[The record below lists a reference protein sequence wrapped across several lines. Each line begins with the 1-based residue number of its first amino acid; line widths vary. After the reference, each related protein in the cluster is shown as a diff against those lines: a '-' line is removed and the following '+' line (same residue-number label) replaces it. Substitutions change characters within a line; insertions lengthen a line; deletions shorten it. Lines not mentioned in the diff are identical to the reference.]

1 MLMPSFLRPYARTDY
16 ALLQLVTGRRTPR
29 FAIKT
34 RVVASRL
41 DRQSARAI
49 ECLAHAIEYL
59 EDTKPLSAEVTPRSK
74 AMEDAIALLTARN
87 RDVFFSSSAG
97 TGSRAIHAWTGTL
110 TTDHDHHTEWTNC

>member
-29 FAIKT
+29 FPMKT